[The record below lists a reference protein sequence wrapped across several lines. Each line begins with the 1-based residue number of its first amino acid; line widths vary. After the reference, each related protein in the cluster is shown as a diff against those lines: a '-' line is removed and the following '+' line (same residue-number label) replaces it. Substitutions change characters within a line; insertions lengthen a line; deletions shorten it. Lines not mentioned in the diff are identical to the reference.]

1 MTCHELEPLI
11 EAIADGSHEPG
22 AQEAAHLASCDVCAA
37 RLARARSIESL
48 LSMRDTPSPSATFT
62 ATVMAR
68 VGEERWKTERF
79 VDLGFNLAI
88 AAGVLVI
95 LVGGAGL
102 AWSLGLL
109 TITIDLD
116 TALRALDNNDVTG
129 RFLSQVQTF
138 VIAAV
143 VLTMALG
150 LWWWAEAGPDEQLT
164 D

>member
-22 AQEAAHLASCDVCAA
+22 AEQAAHLAACPVCAA
-37 RLARARSIESL
+37 RLERARAIESL
-48 LSMRDTPSPSATFT
+48 LAVRDTPAPSPAFT
-62 ATVMAR
+62 AMVMAR
-68 VGEERWKTERF
+68 VGEERWKTERV

-109 TITIDLD
+109 TITIDVD
-116 TALRALDNNDVTG
+116 TLLRALDNNDVTG

-143 VLTMALG
+143 ILTMALG
-150 LWWWAEAGPDEQLT
+150 LWWWAEAGSDEQLT